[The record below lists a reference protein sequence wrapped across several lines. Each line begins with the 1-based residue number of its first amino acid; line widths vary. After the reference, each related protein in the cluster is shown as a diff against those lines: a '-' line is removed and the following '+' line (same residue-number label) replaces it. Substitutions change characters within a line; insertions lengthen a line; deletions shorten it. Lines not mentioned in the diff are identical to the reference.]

1 MSAPIDLR
9 LLPATAAVSPDGR
22 LSIGG
27 CELGELAGRYG
38 TPLFVYDEAHLRGR
52 CQEYAAAFG
61 PGRVAYAGKA
71 FLCRAMVRLVAEEG
85 LHLDVATGGELHVAL
100 SAGFPAERIVF
111 HGNNK
116 SDEELAVA
124 LGAGVG
130 RIVADSFAELDRLE
144 ALVKGG
150 LSDAPG
156 DAPGDARASRPT
168 PMSTSRPARRTRSS
182 AFPSAPATPS
192 EAARRVAAS
201 PHLELTGLHC
211 HIGSQI
217 HVLQSYA
224 AAAAIVVRLAG
235 EVEAAAGPGT
245 VKELN
250 LGGGLGIAYHD
261 GDEPPTVAEYAAVLH
276 RALDEARADAGL
288 AQRPA
293 LLVEPG
299 RSIAAAAGVTIYRVG
314 TIKEIAGIRTY
325 VAVDGGMSDNARPA
339 TYGARYEAFLPE
351 RVTEPRPLVVT
362 VAGKHCEQG
371 DLLVRNATLPAD
383 LAVGDLLCTPATG
396 AYGYAMASNYNKVP
410 GRPSS
415 SWPTAGPAWSCAGR
429 PSTTCFAWRR
439 SDAVRRH
446 ARGFGVSPR
455 KKIADRGGVVRI
467 GLLGCGHVGSAL
479 VRLLES
485 HAASIEARAGVK
497 IEVAKV
503 AVRNLAKERDVD
515 LAADRFTHDADEVV
529 SRPVGRP
536 HRRGDRRHRTG
547 PHPDPHRPGRR

>member
-9 LLPATAAVSPDGR
+9 LLPATAAVSSDGR

-27 CELGELAGRYG
+27 CDLGELAARFG
-38 TPLFVYDEAHLRGR
+38 TPLFVYDETHLRAR
-52 CQEYAAAFG
+52 CKEYVAAFG
-61 PGRVAYAGKA
+61 ADSVAYAGKA

-100 SAGFPAERIVF
+100 AAGFPPARIVF

-116 SDEELAVA
+116 SDEELSTA
-124 LGAGVG
+124 LVAGVG

-144 ALVKGG
+144 ALVKTG
-150 LSDAPG
+150 LSVAAPAAVVGGTPPIPRAVPRVMLRVTPGVEAHTHEYIETGTEDSKFGFPVRPG
-156 DAPGDARASRPT
+156 DAV
-168 PMSTSRPARRTRSS
+168 
-182 AFPSAPATPS
+182 

-217 HVLQSYA
+217 HLLQSYA
-224 AAAAIVVRLAG
+224 AATAIVVGLAA
-235 EVEAAAGPGT
+235 EVEEAAGPGA

-276 RALDEARADAGL
+276 RALDEALADAGL
-288 AQRPA
+288 AHRPA

-299 RSIAAAAGVTIYRVG
+299 RSIAATAGVTLYRVG
-314 TIKEIAGIRTY
+314 TIKEISGVRTY

-351 RVTEPRPLVVT
+351 RATAERPLVAT

-383 LAVGDLLCTPATG
+383 VAVGDLLCTPATG

-410 GRPSS
+410 RP
-415 SWPTAGPAWSCAGR
+415 AVVFVGGGMAR
-429 PSTTCFAWRR
+429 PV
-439 SDAVRRH
+439 VRRET
-446 ARGFGVSPR
+446 F
-455 KKIADRGGVVRI
+455 DD
-467 GLLGCGHVGSAL
+467 LL
-479 VRLLES
+479 RLE
-485 HAASIEARAGVK
+485 E
-497 IEVAKV
+497 E
-503 AVRNLAKERDVD
+503 
-515 LAADRFTHDADEVV
+515 
-529 SRPVGRP
+529 
-536 HRRGDRRHRTG
+536 
-547 PHPDPHRPGRR
+547 